1 MNAMISEAMQRIEA
15 ADGVSLALS
24 GMTVVFFGLFSL
36 FICLLILRKF
46 ITILEKKKDQGEI
59 SLTNRTQKSVEM
71 DEVAIAIGLAL
82 HLFKHRKKRE
92 ITQKRAVSQWKESHR
107 IRSLNRL

>member
-1 MNAMISEAMQRIEA
+1 MNTIISEAMQRIEA
-15 ADGVSLALS
+15 AGGVSLALS

-36 FICLLILRKF
+36 FVCLLILKKF
-46 ITILEKKKDQGEI
+46 IIILEEKKDQKKI
-59 SLTNRTQKSVEM
+59 SSTDKIQKSVEM
-71 DEVAIAIGLAL
+71 DEIAVVIGLAL